1 MVKNLPA
8 NTGDEG
14 SIPALGK
21 SPGQGNGNPLQY
33 SCLGN
38 PMFRGAWLG
47 STGGQVVVTENVHVV
62 AAVFIPNSG
71 SWGQPEPKEE
81 LAS

>member
-1 MVKNLPA
+1 
-8 NTGDEG
+8 
-14 SIPALGK
+14 
-21 SPGQGNGNPLQY
+21 
-33 SCLGN
+33 
-38 PMFRGAWLG
+38 MFRGAWLG

>member
-1 MVKNLPA
+1 
-8 NTGDEG
+8 
-14 SIPALGK
+14 
-21 SPGQGNGNPLQY
+21 
-33 SCLGN
+33 
-38 PMFRGAWLG
+38 MFRGAWLV